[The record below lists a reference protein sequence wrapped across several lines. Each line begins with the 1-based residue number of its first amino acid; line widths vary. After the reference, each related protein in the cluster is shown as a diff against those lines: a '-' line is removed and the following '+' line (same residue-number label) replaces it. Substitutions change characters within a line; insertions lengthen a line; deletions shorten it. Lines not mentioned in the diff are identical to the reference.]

1 MVLQRIGH
9 KKFFNFNS
17 ELNFLTSCKKQWKQS
32 RSIKALVDYI
42 NYRYITL
49 NVTNKDK
56 TFNNQISKWFISLVI
71 KTFNLKLD
79 SREGSN

>member
-1 MVLQRIGH
+1 METIENIFVTI
-9 KKFFNFNS
+9 
-17 ELNFLTSCKKQWKQS
+17 TSA
-32 RSIKALVDYI
+32 IDYM
-42 NYRYITL
+42 NYKYITL
-49 NVTNKDK
+49 NVTNKNK

>member
-1 MVLQRIGH
+1 METIENIFVTI
-9 KKFFNFNS
+9 
-17 ELNFLTSCKKQWKQS
+17 T
-32 RSIKALVDYI
+32 IATLVDYM
-42 NYRYITL
+42 NYKYITF
-49 NVTNKDK
+49 NVTNKNK

>member
-1 MVLQRIGH
+1 METI
-9 KKFFNFNS
+9 
-17 ELNFLTSCKKQWKQS
+17 ET
-32 RSIKALVDYI
+32 LVDYM
-42 NYRYITL
+42 NYKYITL
-49 NVTNKDK
+49 NVTNKNK

>member
-1 MVLQRIGH
+1 METIENIFVTI
-9 KKFFNFNS
+9 
-17 ELNFLTSCKKQWKQS
+17 TS
-32 RSIKALVDYI
+32 A
-42 NYRYITL
+42 NYMNYKYITL
-49 NVTNKDK
+49 NVTNKNK